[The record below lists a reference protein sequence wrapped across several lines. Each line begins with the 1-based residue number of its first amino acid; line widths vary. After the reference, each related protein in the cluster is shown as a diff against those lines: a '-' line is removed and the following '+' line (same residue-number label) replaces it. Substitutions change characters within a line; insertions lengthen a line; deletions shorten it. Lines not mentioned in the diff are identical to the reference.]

1 MRILCTA
8 RNPSSSY
15 CGKWVF
21 GAKQMSLH
29 YKLVH
34 ADENSDNNS
43 DYSDDEEPN
52 IEMHPGESE
61 DNDSSTDEEDYD
73 VIELPSSDDDDDDYD
88 SGTEVGFSSCW
99 LASLISDRCFQ
110 THPRVS
116 LPPQGEDILFGC
128 AVILLV
134 ILNYWMA

>member
-1 MRILCTA
+1 M
-8 RNPSSSY
+8 
-15 CGKWVF
+15 F
-21 GAKQMSLH
+21 GAEQLSLH

-34 ADENSDNNS
+34 ADEENSD
-43 DYSDDEEPN
+43 DYSDDDEEPD
-52 IEMHPGESE
+52 IVEMHQGESE
-61 DNDSSTDEEDYD
+61 DNDSTTDDEVEFD
-73 VIELPSSDDDDDDYD
+73 VIELTSSDDDNYHDDYN
-88 SGTEVGFSSCW
+88 SGTEVGFSCCW

-116 LPPQGEDILFGC
+116 LPPQVEDILFGC